1 MLTQQVTVDE
11 GTSFSSPIHHFLQA
25 FSHNLL
31 PVATASISK
40 MGKTSKKLSSSL
52 DTEVKR
58 QNDLPVTDFPD
69 QMLVSTEECETSWYF
84 NEDDSN
90 QDDLAFAIAPTHELF
105 CQPPNS
111 DWCCFTSL
119 VNACDTLEEGR
130 KLLGSKRKAET
141 LSEEDFT
148 HARRRL
154 QGDLRVNIARNG
166 ISSGDAWQYLNEFS
180 SELNITE
187 WKFNRKKEMNLL
199 KLLLPNKAKAGLS
212 YIVLGSTSSDK
223 KIRDKVKN
231 LLIGRRKFGKKR
243 GYKYEVSYKESM
255 THEMQKFAQEKMRTW
270 KSRNGK
276 LSNKGDRQPHA
287 ICIKFNN
294 EGIPFR
300 LDPGKLI
307 SFYFLISE
315 LIFLYSQE
323 KKRPY
328 ACIMKL
334 ENSKLGAITLLP

>member
-1 MLTQQVTVDE
+1 VTVDE
-11 GTSFSSPIHHFLQA
+11 SFSFSNPIHHLLQV
-25 FSHNLL
+25 FSHNFL
-31 PVATASISK
+31 PVATVSDSK
-40 MGKTSKKLSSSL
+40 MGKTSKKISSSL
-52 DTEVKR
+52 DTEVKQ
-58 QNDLPVTDFPD
+58 QNDLPVTGFPD

-84 NEDDSN
+84 DESNSNE
-90 QDDLAFAIAPTHELF
+90 DDLAFAIAPTHELF
-105 CQPPNS
+105 CQPPKS

-148 HARRRL
+148 YARRRL

-187 WKFNRKKEMNLL
+187 WKFSRKKQMNLL

-212 YIVLGSTSSDK
+212 YIILGSTSSDP

-231 LLIGRRKFGKKR
+231 LLIGRRKLAKKR
-243 GYKYEVSYKESM
+243 GYKYEVSFKESM
-255 THEMQKFAQEKMRTW
+255 THEMQKVAEEKMKTW

-287 ICIKFNN
+287 ICIKFNSD
-294 EGIPFR
+294 GIPFR
-300 LDPGKLI
+300 FDPGK
-307 SFYFLISE
+307 
-315 LIFLYSQE
+315 
-323 KKRPY
+323 
-328 ACIMKL
+328 
-334 ENSKLGAITLLP
+334 